1 LPGQSKSFR
10 DIVVMETQRRVR
22 APGAFGKNGHSPQ
35 MDGHQ
40 EKGFSVPPVP
50 FVVYRNSDLHIY
62 TKQLVYT
69 RPLGVRGLMQEVS
82 QGRKC

>member
-1 LPGQSKSFR
+1 
-10 DIVVMETQRRVR
+10 
-22 APGAFGKNGHSPQ
+22 